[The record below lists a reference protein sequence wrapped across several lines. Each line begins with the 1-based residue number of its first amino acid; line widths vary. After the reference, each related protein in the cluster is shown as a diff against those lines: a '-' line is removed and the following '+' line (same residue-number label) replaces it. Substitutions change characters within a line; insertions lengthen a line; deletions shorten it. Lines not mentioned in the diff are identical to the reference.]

1 MLPLADLMGYMDESR
16 WNTRQTD
23 DETQKYLIDFFNNV
37 SNESAFQELYHS
49 LTDEEREKL
58 HKMNESNGHVPA
70 Q

>member
-1 MLPLADLMGYMDESR
+1 MGYMDESR

-23 DETQKYLIDFFNNV
+23 DETQKYLVEFFNNV
-37 SNESAFQELYHS
+37 SNEPGFQELYHS

-58 HKMNESNGHVPA
+58 HKMNDTNQVNGNGQVPA

>member
-1 MLPLADLMGYMDESR
+1 MLPLVDLMGYMDESR

-37 SNESAFQELYHS
+37 SNEPGFQQLYHS

-58 HKMNESNGHVPA
+58 HKMNESNGHVTA